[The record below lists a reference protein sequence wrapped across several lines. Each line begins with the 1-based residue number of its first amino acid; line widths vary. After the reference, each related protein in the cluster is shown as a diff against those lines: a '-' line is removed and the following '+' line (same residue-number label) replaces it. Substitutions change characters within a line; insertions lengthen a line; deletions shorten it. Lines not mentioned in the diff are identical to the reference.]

1 MAHVCDHKVEMESDG
16 ERRRLTRVYECSDTV
31 EQRMNSGGR
40 NDERLTDIHVD
51 TRNCYICKVA
61 QYLASRKGLLR
72 AFMYALVNIIKKD
85 QQLQT
90 KMVERC
96 MSFASLL
103 FPGSVGVADKPGSCP
118 V

>member
-1 MAHVCDHKVEMESDG
+1 MESDG

-40 NDERLTDIHVD
+40 NDERLTDID

-72 AFMYALVNIIKKD
+72 AFTYALVNIIKKISNSRLRWWKD
-85 QQLQT
+85 
-90 KMVERC
+90 
-96 MSFASLL
+96 A
-103 FPGSVGVADKPGSCP
+103 
-118 V
+118 